1 MPFFDKHYHDPGT
14 SPGSLREH
22 PGRSGQSPQLRL
34 VRYDD
39 ATVDSVDLSATDLPT
54 LQKETGRRTWLHVQ
68 GCATGATLAAI
79 GEHFKLHLLALEDV
93 HNTGQ
98 RPKLET
104 YDNQIFVIL
113 ALPRFADGRV
123 SMHQVS
129 LFAASDF
136 VVSFCDGP
144 LDPFEPVLRRLTES
158 RGQMRGRGTDYLL
171 YALIDAVVDQG
182 FPLLEGFGR
191 ELESLEEDIVRRP
204 THATLSHIHRIK
216 RELILLRRMLWPQ
229 RDVIS
234 NLIRDEIDQIDDDTR
249 VYLHDCQD
257 HAVQIMDL
265 LETYREIGTSM
276 LDIYLS
282 SVSNRMNETMRVLTV
297 IATIFIPLTFIAG
310 VYGMNFSGNHNSP
323 WAMPE
328 VSWYYG
334 YPLILLVML
343 SVAVGMLVFFRR
355 KRWF

>member
-1 MPFFDKHYHDPGT
+1 M
-14 SPGSLREH
+14 
-22 PGRSGQSPQLRL
+22 
-34 VRYDD
+34 
-39 ATVDSVDLSATDLPT
+39 
-54 LQKETGRRTWLHVQ
+54 
-68 GCATGATLAAI
+68 AAI

-158 RGQMRGRGTDYLL
+158 RGQMRGRGTDFLL

-249 VYLHDCQD
+249 MYLRDCQD
-257 HAVQIMDL
+257 HAACS
-265 LETYREIGTSM
+265 TSTCRA
-276 LDIYLS
+276 S
-282 SVSNRMNETMRVLTV
+282 
-297 IATIFIPLTFIAG
+297 ATG
-310 VYGMNFSGNHNSP
+310 
-323 WAMPE
+323 
-328 VSWYYG
+328 
-334 YPLILLVML
+334 
-343 SVAVGMLVFFRR
+343 
-355 KRWF
+355 